1 LHPSQAA
8 HQCHGHNNQNGNHN
22 VEALCHHWV
31 LREDLLLYTLRRRL
45 RWARRLRAL
54 SFCSLSASSLSVS
67 SLSTR
72 ASSSGT
78 LVFPADIASTEVFS
92 INKALAA
99 GCGRTVMSAIVPVIG
114 RPIPGCVRRRPPT
127 SSTAT
132 FLAPLIIAGTSSAP
146 MSATATWVTR
156 MWWSHSGVSPAFI
169 MLKNL
174 GIPRDKR
181 LPH

>member
-1 LHPSQAA
+1 
-8 HQCHGHNNQNGNHN
+8 GHNNQNGNHN

-78 LVFPADIASTEVFS
+78 LVFPADIASTEAFS

-99 GCGRTVMSAIVPVIG
+99 GCGRTVMSAIVPVIA
-114 RPIPGCVRRRPPT
+114 RPIPACVRRRPRP
-127 SSTAT
+127 SDRKSVVQ
-132 FLAPLIIAGTSSAP
+132 GKR
-146 MSATATWVTR
+146 VTTER
-156 MWWSHSGVSPAFI
+156 EHVMES
-169 MLKNL
+169 
-174 GIPRDKR
+174 RD
-181 LPH
+181 